1 MDEAAISISNLG
13 KRYRLRQQSTQ
24 RYTALRDVIQQGV
37 RQIITR
43 SSRSGNK
50 AAGEEFWA
58 LQDVSFEVRRGEV
71 IGVIGR
77 NGAGKS
83 TLLKLLCRI
92 TAPTTGRIALRGRV
106 ASLLEAGTGFHSELT
121 GRENIFLNG
130 AILGMTKSETSSRF
144 DEIVAFA
151 EVDRFLDTP
160 VKHYSSG
167 MHMRLAF
174 AVAAHLRPDIL
185 VVDEVLA
192 VGDAA
197 FQQKCLRKM
206 DSAVAAEGV
215 TVIFV
220 SHNMDSVLRLATR
233 SVVLEAGR
241 VRFVGGTKE
250 GVDLYGSHLAAQGAE
265 LDLSAS
271 PRPGHLR
278 GQALLLRALPAATST
293 QGWTFPFGEN
303 IAFQVDV
310 NVLAPLRDVSLG
322 VGLFAA
328 TGTEIASMQSAHSL
342 ALPTLP
348 PGRHRMSVE
357 YRGLRLVPGV
367 YTLGIGLQSE
377 RGLEDYLPQALQF
390 TVASNTASAAMHTD
404 TFRGFTVPETHCTL
418 SSLD

>member
-1 MDEAAISISNLG
+1 MAEAAISIAGLG
-13 KRYRLRQQSTQ
+13 KRYKLRRSTE
-24 RYTALRDVIQQGV
+24 RYTALRDVIQQ
-37 RQIITR
+37 RIR
-43 SSRSGNK
+43 SLISNK
-50 AAGEEFWA
+50 SHHDDNEEFWA
-58 LQDVSFEVRRGEV
+58 LQDVSFEVQRGEV

-83 TLLKLLCRI
+83 TLLKLLSRI
-92 TAPTTGRIALRGRV
+92 TEPTTGRITLRGRV
-106 ASLLEAGTGFHSELT
+106 ASLLEAGTGFHPELT

-130 AILGMTKSETSSRF
+130 AILGMTKSESSSRF

-206 DSAVAAEGV
+206 DSAVAADGV

-241 VRFVGGTKE
+241 VRFAGATKE
-250 GVDLYGSHLAAQGAE
+250 CVDLYGGQLAAHGAE
-265 LDLSAS
+265 VDLTSS
-271 PRPGHLR
+271 PRPAHLR
-278 GQALLLRALPAATST
+278 GQALLLQAVPAGTTT
-293 QGWTFPFGEN
+293 QGWIFPFGED
-303 IAFQVDV
+303 IGFHVDV

-342 ALPTLP
+342 ALPVLP
-348 PGRHRMSVE
+348 PGHHRMTVRYSS
-357 YRGLRLVPGV
+357 LRLVPGM
-367 YTLGIGLQSE
+367 YTLGIGLQSD
-377 RGLEDYLPQALQF
+377 RGLEDYLPKALHF
-390 TVASNTASAAMHTD
+390 TVASNAASAAMHTD
-404 TFRGFTVPETHCTL
+404 TFRGFTVPETQCTITSL
-418 SSLD
+418 S

>member
-1 MDEAAISISNLG
+1 MAEPAISITGLG
-13 KRYRLRQQSTQ
+13 KRYQLRRSTE
-24 RYTALRDVIQQGV
+24 RYTALRDVIQQRIKGLLAPA
-37 RQIITR
+37 
-43 SSRSGNK
+43 SRPQNH
-50 AAGEEFWA
+50 EEFWA
-58 LQDVSFEVRRGEV
+58 LQDVSFEVQRGEV

-83 TLLKLLCRI
+83 TLLKLLSRI
-92 TAPTTGRIALRGRV
+92 TTPTTGRIELRGRV
-106 ASLLEAGTGFHSELT
+106 ASLLEAGTGFHPELT
-121 GRENIFLNG
+121 GRENIYLNG
-130 AILGMTKSETSSRF
+130 AILGMTRAETSSRF

-233 SVVLEAGR
+233 SVVLESGR
-241 VRFVGGTKE
+241 VRHIGSTKE
-250 GVDLYGSHLAAQGAE
+250 CVDMYASQLAAHGAEVDLTSL
-265 LDLSAS
+265 
-271 PRPGHLR
+271 PRPTHLR
-278 GQALLLRALPAATST
+278 GQALLLQATPAESNAT
-293 QGWTFPFGEN
+293 GWTFPFGED
-303 IAFQVDV
+303 IAFHVDLS
-310 NVLAPLRDVSLG
+310 VLAPLRDVSLG
-322 VGLFAA
+322 IGLFAA

-342 ALPTLP
+342 AIPALPIGT
-348 PGRHRMSVE
+348 HRITVRYSN
-357 YRGLRLVPGV
+357 LRLVPGI
-367 YTLGIGLQSE
+367 YSLGIGLQSD

-390 TVASNTASAAMHTD
+390 TVASNAASAAMHTD
-404 TFRGFTVPETHCTL
+404 TFRGFTVPQTQCALTSL
-418 SSLD
+418 S